1 MRSAFKPPA
10 GRSSRSE
17 VRTSESPPRGNTGGE
32 EGTNPFSGRA
42 RRLSESET
50 GRITPTTGTRNI
62 NRIMGEYN
70 IRIAKTPVG
79 MRGPI
84 MANTQAQLDE
94 KEKEAKNSLNS
105 EIKKMKI
112 LKSRGKTPVIEINKQ
127 QKRVNRA
134 QSRLEEIEGAIT
146 TVLRANRKRK
156 PNDTSPKTLK
166 RTKSTEGVPV
176 TPPPPRITSKPPAG
190 TTKPE
195 PRKSSGGTKSLKKT
209 NQRTTPTKTRSSR
222 SFVVPKFTSQQI
234 QPNAE
239 RRLVASQQARNILTF
254 LRNTASRKPRIDPV
268 NNNNGRS
275 NQSKKPTPKTKRENF
290 LTQLKKATGKI
301 NRSKETVVESQAP
314 SGSTPKPEET
324 KKPVKPNTPKKVKQN
339 TQTKPQ
345 STTSRET
352 QTKPPKKTN
361 QITQTN
367 STVRPTETPVKPKSS
382 ERTNKKS
389 SASRKLQFTSAEA
402 PNETESPRTPNQ
414 PIPQPNKPQSIKP
427 KHRESKKQGAK
438 KRAEERKKR
447 WEQEGPPAIRKAL
460 EPLFNQIAKQKN
472 TPPGIT
478 KTNIE
483 RLLQP
488 FKQPVTVTVAPTI
501 SVKGGSAKAT
511 GGSLEQTQV
520 QYKAKPKTPNAKK
533 KKPLKL
539 TQGPVTARKQNSA
552 KFRKEIISRLRSPV
566 VAKRR
571 EALYN
576 LRTPTT
582 GQRKKHVIELIDRV
596 LRRMKVRK
604 DVENKLIK
612 FYESLSERH
621 IKQLFG
627 GRTKEGVK
635 AILKKQV
642 DYFSKKR

>member
-1 MRSAFKPPA
+1 MRSAFKPPS

-70 IRIAKTPVG
+70 TRIAQTPVG

-239 RRLVASQQARNILTF
+239 RRLVASQQARNMLTF
-254 LRNTASRKPRIDPV
+254 LRNMASRKPRIDPV

-275 NQSKKPTPKTKRENF
+275 NQSKKPTPKTKSVNF
-290 LTQLKKATGKI
+290 LTQLKNATGKV
-301 NRSKETVVESQAP
+301 NRSKEIVVESQAP
-314 SGSTPKPEET
+314 TRTNSQSKQKTPKPPPVVPPTPSKKNNTSRNSMNDSTAVRRSLASKFEEAAKQNSSKT
-324 KKPVKPNTPKKVKQN
+324 NSNQVRANPQTEKVK
-339 TQTKPQ
+339 TP
-345 STTSRET
+345 TTNSKEV
-352 QTKPPKKTN
+352 
-361 QITQTN
+361 QTN
-367 STVRPTETPVKPKSS
+367 FQTPPTKSPP
-382 ERTNKKS
+382 T
-389 SASRKLQFTSAEA
+389 TA
-402 PNETESPRTPNQ
+402 P
-414 PIPQPNKPQSIKP
+414 SIKN
-427 KHRESKKQGAK
+427 KHREAKNQGSKNL
-438 KRAEERKKR
+438 AEERKKL
-447 WEQEGPPAIRKAL
+447 WEQEGPPAIQKAL
-460 EPLFNQIAKQKN
+460 EPLFNKMTKQKN

-511 GGSLEQTQV
+511 GGSSEQRQV
-520 QYKAKPKTPNAKK
+520 QYKAKPKTPNDKK

-539 TQGPVTARKQNSA
+539 IKDPENVRKQNSA

-576 LRTPTT
+576 LRTPTS

-596 LRRMKVRK
+596 LRRMKVRR
-604 DVENKLIK
+604 DVEKKLIK

-627 GRTKEGVK
+627 GRTKEGVRV
-635 AILKKQV
+635 ILKKQV

>member
-1 MRSAFKPPA
+1 MSAFKPPS
-10 GRSSRSE
+10 GRASRSE
-17 VRTSESPPRGNTGGE
+17 VRTLSSASESNAV
-32 EGTNPFSGRA
+32 GTSQPKRRNSFSGRS
-42 RRLSESET
+42 RRLSNSGRET
-50 GRITPTTGTRNI
+50 PVTGERNV
-62 NRIMGEYN
+62 NRIMGNLNLSIKTTSAGRMGLLIGNAQSELEALQN
-70 IRIAKTPVG
+70 KAKGEV
-79 MRGPI
+79 
-84 MANTQAQLDE
+84 N
-94 KEKEAKNSLNS
+94 KETKKLKNMESH
-105 EIKKMKI
+105 
-112 LKSRGKTPVIEINKQ
+112 GKTSLVSINKQ
-127 QKRVNRA
+127 KSRVKKAEKKLTGVESAIEKVMESKTPKR
-134 QSRLEEIEGAIT
+134 SRNNNT
-146 TVLRANRKRK
+146 TVK
-156 PNDTSPKTLK
+156 PIK
-166 RTKSTEGVPV
+166 RTKSTEG
-176 TPPPPRITSKPPAG
+176 PPTI
-190 TTKPE
+190 TTKP
-195 PRKSSGGTKSLKKT
+195 PSAARKP
-209 NQRTTPTKTRSSR
+209 TPTKPRSSR
-222 SFVVPKFTSQQI
+222 SSVVPKFTSQQI

-239 RRLVASQQARNILTF
+239 RRLVASQQARNMLTF
-254 LRNTASRKPRIDPV
+254 LRNMASRKPRIDPV

-275 NQSKKPTPKTKRENF
+275 NQSKKPTPKTKSVNF
-290 LTQLKKATGKI
+290 LTQLKNATGKV
-301 NRSKETVVESQAP
+301 NRSKEIVVESQAP
-314 SGSTPKPEET
+314 TRTNSQSKQKTPKPPPVVPPTPSKKNNTSRNSMNDSTAVRRSLASKFEESA
-324 KKPVKPNTPKKVKQN
+324 KQN
-339 TQTKPQ
+339 SP
-345 STTSRET
+345 
-352 QTKPPKKTN
+352 KTN
-361 QITQTN
+361 SNQVQTN
-367 STVRPTETPVKPKSS
+367 FQTPPTKSPP
-382 ERTNKKS
+382 T
-389 SASRKLQFTSAEA
+389 TA
-402 PNETESPRTPNQ
+402 P
-414 PIPQPNKPQSIKP
+414 SIKN
-427 KHRESKKQGAK
+427 KHREAKNQGSKNL
-438 KRAEERKKR
+438 AEERKKL
-447 WEQEGPPAIRKAL
+447 WEQEGPPAIQKAL
-460 EPLFNQIAKQKN
+460 EPLFNKMTKQKN

>member
-1 MRSAFKPPA
+1 MRSAFKPPS

-17 VRTSESPPRGNTGGE
+17 VRTAESPPRGNTGGE

-70 IRIAKTPVG
+70 TRIAQTPVG

-146 TVLRANRKRK
+146 TVLRSNRKRK

-166 RTKSTEGVPV
+166 RTKSTEGV
-176 TPPPPRITSKPPAG
+176 TLSKFTIETKPPSTAI
-190 TTKPE
+190 KP
-195 PRKSSGGTKSLKKT
+195 
-209 NQRTTPTKTRSSR
+209 TPTKTRSSR

-314 SGSTPKPEET
+314 SRTNSQSKQKTPKPPPVVPPTPSKKNNTSRNSMNDSTAVRRSLASKFEEAAKQNSSKT
-324 KKPVKPNTPKKVKQN
+324 NSNQVRANPQTEKVK
-339 TQTKPQ
+339 TP
-345 STTSRET
+345 TTNSKEV
-352 QTKPPKKTN
+352 
-361 QITQTN
+361 QTN
-367 STVRPTETPVKPKSS
+367 FQTPPTKSPP
-382 ERTNKKS
+382 T
-389 SASRKLQFTSAEA
+389 TA
-402 PNETESPRTPNQ
+402 P
-414 PIPQPNKPQSIKP
+414 SIKN
-427 KHRESKKQGAK
+427 KHREAKNQGSKNL
-438 KRAEERKKR
+438 AEERKKL
-447 WEQEGPPAIRKAL
+447 WEQEGPPAIQKAL
-460 EPLFNQIAKQKN
+460 EPLFNKMTKQKN

-511 GGSLEQTQV
+511 GGSSEQRQV
-520 QYKAKPKTPNAKK
+520 QYKAKPKTPNDKK

-539 TQGPVTARKQNSA
+539 IKDPENVRKQNSA

-576 LRTPTT
+576 LRTPTS

-596 LRRMKVRK
+596 LRRMKVRR
-604 DVENKLIK
+604 DVEKKLIK

-627 GRTKEGVK
+627 GRTKEGVRV
-635 AILKKQV
+635 ILKKQV